1 MPVELTT
8 RGKKLDGAMGFAP
21 SGALFVITFFET
33 RMIVGLALNFPATI
47 GLSACRA
54 ITLLH
59 LSADLNLGGELST
72 WRAV

>member
-1 MPVELTT
+1 
-8 RGKKLDGAMGFAP
+8 
-21 SGALFVITFFET
+21 
-33 RMIVGLALNFPATI
+33 MIVGLALNFPATI
-47 GLSACRA
+47 GLSTCRA

>member
-1 MPVELTT
+1 
-8 RGKKLDGAMGFAP
+8 MGFAP

-47 GLSACRA
+47 GLSTCRA

-59 LSADLNLGGELST
+59 FSADLNLGGELST